1 MRKDALEFI
10 EDIVQNTLLTG
21 TIVLVRARI
30 AIRWL
35 KMKIFRMRFKKLK
48 AAEIR
53 VAAWWRGI
61 VCKIQYQYIRYRII
75 RAQALYRSVK
85 PYRTFQIKWKLYR
98 KAALAI
104 QGWWRAGTLP
114 YLFQRKR
121 RSVTYISK
129 WYRCHHQRKI
139 YADILR
145 GICKVQAFYRRNV
158 ALGEYRNQR
167 NAVTIIA
174 AAARRRQYHENYK
187 KQKGSTLMLQM
198 RIRIMLAKSIA
209 SSTTLF

>member
-1 MRKDALEFI
+1 MAFAPHRTENMVRLIQTTYRVYVHRKTFREAILQVRRNAAAIQGWYRTMVSLYWRLRHNRARTIEKYERRRQAYVKLAILRKDALEFI
-10 EDIVQNTLLTG
+10 EDIVENTLLTG

-75 RAQALYRSVK
+75 RAQAVYRSVK
-85 PYRTFQIKWKLYR
+85 PYRTFQIKWKLYG

-121 RSVTYISK
+121 RFCYI
-129 WYRCHHQRKI
+129 Y
-139 YADILR
+139 
-145 GICKVQAFYRRNV
+145 
-158 ALGEYRNQR
+158 
-167 NAVTIIA
+167 
-174 AAARRRQYHENYK
+174 
-187 KQKGSTLMLQM
+187 
-198 RIRIMLAKSIA
+198 
-209 SSTTLF
+209 